1 MKLFP
6 TKQSMCLGLALLA
19 LTLPASA
26 QLSSHPATAEDARPN
41 DPKVPDSYA
50 LSAKFDRILV
60 LRAKNKTDL
69 LTEME
74 KQVKAQN
81 IKNAVILSGIG
92 SVRGYRLHNV
102 TGRDYPV
109 PDMFFSAPT
118 TPADFIGMNGYI
130 VNGVIHAHVTLA
142 LGDNKGTTVSGHLEK
157 GTEVLTFA
165 IVTVGVLD
173 TDLGRVDDATYR

>member
-1 MKLFP
+1 
-6 TKQSMCLGLALLA
+6 
-19 LTLPASA
+19 
-26 QLSSHPATAEDARPN
+26 
-41 DPKVPDSYA
+41 
-50 LSAKFDRILV
+50 
-60 LRAKNKTDL
+60 
-69 LTEME
+69 ME

-102 TGRDYPV
+102 AGRDYPV
-109 PDMFFSAPT
+109 PDMFFSAPN
-118 TPADFIGMNGYI
+118 TPADFIAMNGYI
-130 VNGVIHAHVTLA
+130 NNGVIHAHVVLA

-165 IVTVGVLD
+165 VVTLGVLN

>member
-1 MKLFP
+1 MKLS
-6 TKQSMCLGLALLA
+6 TSLALILMALA
-19 LTLPASA
+19 LPASA
-26 QLSSHPATAEDARPN
+26 QIVKHPATKEDARPS
-41 DPKVPDSYA
+41 DPKVPDSYV
-50 LSAKFDRILV
+50 LSGRFDRVLV

-69 LTEME
+69 LAEME
-74 KQVKAQN
+74 KQVKQQN

-92 SVRGYRLHNV
+92 SVRGYRFHNV

-109 PDMFFSAPT
+109 PDMFVSAPN

-130 VNGVIHAHVTLA
+130 VNGVIHAHIILA

-165 IVTVGVLD
+165 VVTLGVLN
-173 TDLGRVDDATYR
+173 TDLGRVDDLTYR

>member
-1 MKLFP
+1 MKL
-6 TKQSMCLGLALLA
+6 SAYLAVFLLA
-19 LTLPASA
+19 SLLPASA
-26 QLSSHPATAEDARPN
+26 QIVKHPATKEDARPN
-41 DPKVPDSYA
+41 DPKVPDSYVV
-50 LSAKFDRILV
+50 SGKFDRVLV

-92 SVRGYRLHNV
+92 SVRGYRFHNV

-109 PDMFFSAPT
+109 PDMFVSAPN
-118 TPADFIGMNGYI
+118 TPADFIGMNGYV
-130 VNGVIHAHVTLA
+130 VNGVIHAHIILA

-165 IVTVGVLD
+165 VVTLGVLN
-173 TDLGRVDDATYR
+173 TDLGRVDDLTYR

>member
-1 MKLFP
+1 MKFSAALI
-6 TKQSMCLGLALLA
+6 ALLSA
-19 LTLPASA
+19 TLPAVA
-26 QLSSHPATAEDARPN
+26 QIVTHTATKEDTRPN
-41 DPKVPDSYA
+41 DPKVPDSYV
-50 LSAKFDRILV
+50 LSGRFDRVLV

-74 KQVKAQN
+74 KQVKQQH
-81 IKNAVILSGIG
+81 IQNAVILSGIG
-92 SVRGYRLHNV
+92 SVRGYRFHNV

-109 PDMFFSAPT
+109 PDMFVSAPN
-118 TPADFIGMNGYI
+118 TPADFIGMNGYV
-130 VNGVIHAHVTLA
+130 VNGVIHAHIVLA

-165 IVTVGVLD
+165 VVTLGVLG

>member
-1 MKLFP
+1 MKL
-6 TKQSMCLGLALLA
+6 AILLA
-19 LTLPASA
+19 LSLLASLPAAA
-26 QLSSHPATAEDARPN
+26 QVVRKPATAEDRRAN
-41 DPKVPDSYA
+41 DPKVPDSYV
-50 LSAKFDRILV
+50 LNGRFDRILV

-92 SVRGYRLHNV
+92 SVRGYRFHNV
-102 TGRDYPV
+102 AGRDYPV
-109 PDMFFSAPT
+109 PDMFVSAPN

-130 VNGVIHAHVTLA
+130 VNGVIHAHIILA
-142 LGDNKGTTVSGHLEK
+142 LGDDKGTTLSGHLEK

-165 IVTVGVLD
+165 IVTIGVMN
-173 TDLGRVDDATYR
+173 TDLGRIDDARYR

>member
-1 MKLFP
+1 MKL
-6 TKQSMCLGLALLA
+6 AILLA
-19 LTLPASA
+19 LSLLTALPAAA
-26 QLSSHPATAEDARPN
+26 QVVRKPATAEDRRAN
-41 DPKVPDSYA
+41 DPKVPDSYV
-50 LSAKFDRILV
+50 LNGRFERVLV

-92 SVRGYRLHNV
+92 SVRGYRFHNV
-102 TGRDYPV
+102 AGRDYPV
-109 PDMFFSAPT
+109 PDMFVSAPN

-130 VNGVIHAHVTLA
+130 VNGVIHAHIILA
-142 LGDNKGTTVSGHLEK
+142 LGDDKGTTLSGHLEK

-165 IVTVGVLD
+165 IVTIGVMN
-173 TDLGRVDDATYR
+173 TDLGRIDDATYR

>member
-6 TKQSMCLGLALLA
+6 SLLVFLLA
-19 LTLPASA
+19 LPLGASAQVVRHPASA
-26 QLSSHPATAEDARPN
+26 EDTRPN
-41 DPKVPDSYA
+41 DPKVPDSYV
-50 LSAKFDRILV
+50 LNVKFERVLV

-92 SVRGYRLHNV
+92 SVRGYRFHNV

-109 PDMFFSAPT
+109 PDMFVSAPN
-118 TPADFIGMNGYI
+118 TPADFIGMNGYV
-130 VNGVIHAHVTLA
+130 VNGVIHAHIILA

-165 IVTVGVLD
+165 VVTLGVLN